1 MKRHFLAGVLA
12 LAAAQTASADD
23 APRILVCGEGFMDA
37 GEVVAQLTERGF
49 HAQEV
54 PPDFAENGA
63 TFDFGGY
70 DAFVAMG
77 SVLFDLVDGCL
88 ADVPFGWEMSD
99 IITRHLMQPVPPI
112 TAPPGMEAEF
122 PIVSSRRLSQSTSRF
137 YGDLRVVVFLDT
149 RGQDG
154 LEPMATD
161 AIIRTLE
168 GR

>member
-1 MKRHFLAGVLA
+1 MKRHVQAGVLA

-54 PPDFAENGA
+54 PPDFAENGS

-99 IITRHLMQPVPPI
+99 IITHHLMEPVPPI
-112 TAPPGMEAEF
+112 HVRPGLEAEF
-122 PIVSSRRLSQSTSRF
+122 PIVSSRRLSIATSRH

-149 RGQDG
+149 RGQAG
-154 LEPMATD
+154 LEAL
-161 AIIRTLE
+161 AIHAILDFLPQN
-168 GR
+168 

>member
-1 MKRHFLAGVLA
+1 LA
-12 LAAAQTASADD
+12 LAAAQPAFADD

-37 GEVVAQLTERGF
+37 GEVVDQLTESGYP
-49 HAQEV
+49 AVEV
-54 PPDFAENGA
+54 PPDFTQTGA
-63 TFDFGGY
+63 TFDFEGY

-88 ADVPFGWEMSD
+88 ADIPFGWEMSD
-99 IITRHLMQPVPPI
+99 IITRHLMQPVPPV

-122 PIVSSRRLSQSTSRF
+122 PIVSSRLLSSSTWRQ

-154 LEPMATD
+154 LEALATED
-161 AIIRTLE
+161 ITRTLE